1 MSATRTMDWTEEGR
15 RIGVTLDAFHAVIV
29 VGVDPVATAETALGI
44 ARVQAVHRRV
54 AVGDLLGEAPP
65 LQALVTGENP
75 HGLVDS
81 FLYGVSLTR
90 IAQQVPDAGE
100 LFVMPTGTS
109 PPDYDDIFTN
119 TRWRRLIA
127 GFREVG
133 ALLIICAPAD
143 APHVH
148 DLVDVSDGVV
158 IVGDVVPPE
167 VSVAQSLAWIR
178 PRRVAPA
185 AAAETVPPQ
194 VGAPAV
200 EREPVVSGGGG
211 KGRPKWLAAA
221 ALLVLLAIVLF
232 WGLGRI
238 TDRRLAERAAAD
250 SAAQALAERVRITD
264 SIARVRRDSIVADS
278 VARAEAGGAAV
289 DSFPVYT
296 PANPADA
303 ASAAGYA
310 VLLSRYNTKSSAIL
324 DLNGRFARL
333 PAATYGIESP
343 SRFYL
348 NLVGAYTTRAGAE
361 SLLAQLR
368 ARRTLGQGF
377 GSVDNFPLAFLVDSA
392 VTAREAPSRL
402 ARYVARGLPI
412 YGLRQPNGMVRLYYG
427 AYTNPEQAAL
437 AVPGVRDAGIRP
449 LLVYRIGRVF

>member
-1 MSATRTMDWTEEGR
+1 VSATRTIDWTEEGR

-65 LQALVTGENP
+65 LQSLVTGDDL

-81 FLYGVSLTR
+81 FLFGVSLSR

-100 LFVMPTGTS
+100 LFIMPTGTS
-109 PPDYDDIFTN
+109 PLDYDELFTN

-133 ALLIICAPAD
+133 ALLIIAAPAD

-167 VSVAQSLAWIR
+167 VSVAQSLAWVR
-178 PRRVAPA
+178 PRRIAPA
-185 AAAETVPPQ
+185 AVVESTATEA
-194 VGAPAV
+194 APAPTPAP
-200 EREPVVSGGGG
+200 EPSTLPDDGS
-211 KGRPKWLAAA
+211 KRPRWLIPTV
-221 ALLVLLAIVLF
+221 LLVLLAIALF
-232 WGLGRI
+232 WGAGRI
-238 TDRRLAERAAAD
+238 GERRARERAAAD
-250 SAAQALAERVRITD
+250 SAARVAAERVRITD
-264 SIARVRRDSIVADS
+264 SIARVRRDSIVRDS
-278 VARAEAGGAAV
+278 VDRLANGAAA
-289 DSFPVYT
+289 DSFPVFA
-296 PANPADA
+296 PANPGDSAT
-303 ASAAGYA
+303 AAGFA
-310 VLLSRYNTKSSAIL
+310 VLLSKYNTKSGAIL

-343 SRFYL
+343 SRFYQ
-348 NLVGAYTTRAGAE
+348 NLAGAFVTRAGAE
-361 SLLAQLR
+361 SLLTQLR
-368 ARRTLGQGF
+368 MRRTLAQGF
-377 GSVDNFPLAFLVDSA
+377 GSVDNFPYAFLVDSA
-392 VTAREAPSRL
+392 VPARVVTPRL
-402 ARYVARGLPI
+402 ARYAARGLPV
-412 YGLRQPNGMVRLYYG
+412 YGLRQPNGSVRLYYG

-437 AVPGVRDAGIRP
+437 AVPAVRDAGIRP

>member
-1 MSATRTMDWTEEGR
+1 VSATRTMDWTEEGR

-29 VGVDPVATAETALGI
+29 VGVDPVATADVALGI
-44 ARVQAVHRRV
+44 ARVQSVHRRV

-81 FLYGVSLTR
+81 FQFGVSLTR

-109 PPDYDDIFTN
+109 PPDYDEIFTN

-158 IVGDVVPPE
+158 IVGDTVPPE

-178 PRRVAPA
+178 PRRSAPPQAAEPVSAEGVSAVPPVPA
-185 AAAETVPPQ
+185 A
-194 VGAPAV
+194 
-200 EREPVVSGGGG
+200 RGGGG
-211 KGRPKWLAAA
+211 GRPKWLIPAAVTVA
-221 ALLVLLAIVLF
+221 VAIVLL
-232 WGLGRI
+232 WGL
-238 TDRRLAERAAAD
+238 DRYTQHRLAVREAAD
-250 SAAQALAERVRITD
+250 SAARVMAERVRVTD
-264 SIARVRRDSIVADS
+264 SIARVRRDSVVSDS
-278 VARAEAGGAAV
+278 LARLEAGGAAV
-289 DSFPVYT
+289 DSFPVYA
-296 PANPADA
+296 PANPGDSAT
-303 ASAAGYA
+303 ASRYA
-310 VLLSRYNTKSSAIL
+310 VLLSRYNSKSSAIL
-324 DLNGRFARL
+324 ELNSRFARL

-343 SRFYL
+343 SRFPQTIA
-348 NLVGAYTTRAGAE
+348 GAFTTRAGAD
-361 SLLAQLR
+361 SLLTQLR
-368 ARRTLGQGF
+368 TRRTLGQGF
-377 GSVDNFPLAFLVDSA
+377 GGVDSFPLSFLVDSG
-392 VTAREAPSRL
+392 VPPREATPRI
-402 ARYVARGLPI
+402 ARYIARGLPV
-412 YGLRQPNGMVRLYYG
+412 YGLRQPNGTVRLYFG

-437 AVPGVRDAGIRP
+437 AVPSVRDAGIRP

>member
-29 VGVDPVATAETALGI
+29 VGVDPVATADVALGI
-44 ARVQAVHRRV
+44 ARVQSVHRRV

-81 FLYGVSLTR
+81 FQFGVSLTR

-109 PPDYDDIFTN
+109 PPDYDEIFTN

-158 IVGDVVPPE
+158 IVGDTVPPE

-178 PRRVAPA
+178 PRRSAPPQ
-185 AAAETVPPQ
+185 AAEPVSAEGVSTVPP
-194 VGAPAV
+194 VPAA
-200 EREPVVSGGGG
+200 RGGGG
-211 KGRPKWLAAA
+211 GRPKWLIPAAVTVA
-221 ALLVLLAIVLF
+221 VAIVLL
-232 WGLGRI
+232 WGL
-238 TDRRLAERAAAD
+238 DRYTQHRLAVREAAD
-250 SAAQALAERVRITD
+250 SAARVMAERVRVTD
-264 SIARVRRDSIVADS
+264 SIARVRRDSVVSDS
-278 VARAEAGGAAV
+278 LARLEAGGAAV
-289 DSFPVYT
+289 DSFPVYA
-296 PANPADA
+296 PANPGDSAT
-303 ASAAGYA
+303 ASRYA
-310 VLLSRYNTKSSAIL
+310 VLLSRYNSKSSAIL
-324 DLNGRFARL
+324 ELNSRFARL

-343 SRFYL
+343 SRFPQTIA
-348 NLVGAYTTRAGAE
+348 GAFTTRAGAD
-361 SLLAQLR
+361 SLLTQLR
-368 ARRTLGQGF
+368 TRRTLGQGF
-377 GSVDNFPLAFLVDSA
+377 GGVDSFPLSFLVDSG
-392 VTAREAPSRL
+392 VPPREATPRI
-402 ARYVARGLPI
+402 ARYIARGLPV
-412 YGLRQPNGMVRLYYG
+412 YGLRQPNGTVRLYFG

-437 AVPGVRDAGIRP
+437 AVPSVRDAGIRP

>member
-44 ARVQAVHRRV
+44 ARVQAIHRRV

-65 LQALVTGENP
+65 LQALVSGDNP

-109 PPDYDDIFTN
+109 SPDYEDIFTN
-119 TRWRRLIA
+119 ARWRRLIA

-178 PRRVAPA
+178 PRRTSPPPAAEPVAAEAVPAPA
-185 AAAETVPPQ
+185 RERAAT
-194 VGAPAV
+194 
-200 EREPVVSGGGG
+200 GGGAS
-211 KGRPKWLAAA
+211 GRPKWLVAA
-221 ALLVLLAIVLF
+221 ALVAVLAIILY

-238 TDRRLAERAAAD
+238 SERRALERAAAD
-250 SAAQALAERVRITD
+250 SVARALAERVRITD
-264 SIARVRRDSIVADS
+264 SIARVRRDSIVSDS
-278 VARAEAGGAAV
+278 LARVEAGAGV

-296 PANPADA
+296 PANPGDA

-310 VLLSRYNTKSSAIL
+310 VLLSKYNTKSGAIL

-333 PAATYGIESP
+333 PAATYGMESP
-343 SRFYL
+343 SRFYQ
-348 NLVGAYTTRAGAE
+348 NLAGAFTTRAGAD

-368 ARRTLGQGF
+368 GRRTLAQGF
-377 GSVDNFPLAFLVDSA
+377 GSVDNFPLAFLVDTA
-392 VTAREAPSRL
+392 VPAREVTPRL
-402 ARYVARGLPI
+402 ARYAARGLPV
-412 YGLRQPNGMVRLYYG
+412 YGLRQPNGVVRLYYG

-437 AVPGVRDAGIRP
+437 AVPAVRAAGIRP